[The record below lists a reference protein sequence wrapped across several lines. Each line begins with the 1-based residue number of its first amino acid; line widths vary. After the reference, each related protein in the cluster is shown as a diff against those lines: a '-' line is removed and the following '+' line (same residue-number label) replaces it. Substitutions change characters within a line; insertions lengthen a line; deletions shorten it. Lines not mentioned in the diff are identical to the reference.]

1 MLVRGL
7 VFLLVCLPCAQELL
21 DVLEDPTAMAALR
34 GILQEILARKGID
47 SCPEGNSLLKLHR
60 LETRCSRQGQEI
72 RALTARAS
80 ELLRATLPSNL
91 PFLSDNI
98 MLHIARHLDVRS
110 LGRLAIV
117 EKRLMKIV
125 NEAAR
130 LQMAKLCPDGCA
142 PGSPC
147 LLSSIYQRGS
157 PTSAGWLSMLSELQL
172 YRFQLEAIEGWASVP
187 SFFDVIAAREN
198 CYWDEE
204 LRSADK
210 SRHVPGTME
219 AKVVLLVQK
228 NGETMDQYFRRVQ
241 ASPMCQLWLKRND
254 IEPQTAWFDDI
265 AEFLSCVRETT
276 FEALRPIFLKH
287 IPGEGGDRSLIPGL
301 IDTGHQAMI
310 PGLIGGSRGQMAVQE
325 CDNKLAREQRIHEA
339 EQQMGLML
347 RQWRVEQLE
356 REALA

>member
-1 MLVRGL
+1 M
-7 VFLLVCLPCAQELL
+7 
-21 DVLEDPTAMAALR
+21 LEDPTAMAALR

-60 LETRCSRQGQEI
+60 LKTRCSRQGQEI

-91 PFLSDNI
+91 PFLSDSI

-187 SFFDVIAAREN
+187 SFFFDVTREN

-210 SRHVPGTME
+210 SRVPGTME

-254 IEPQTAWFDDI
+254 IEPQTPFSAPWFDDI

-287 IPGEGGDRSLIPGL
+287 IPGEGGDRGLIPGL
-301 IDTGHQAMI
+301 IDTGHQ
-310 PGLIGGSRGQMAVQE
+310 
-325 CDNKLAREQRIHEA
+325 LAREQRTHEA
-339 EQQMGLML
+339 VQQMGLML
-347 RQWRVEQLE
+347 RQWEVEQLE

>member
-7 VFLLVCLPCAQELL
+7 VFLLVYLPCAQELL

-47 SCPEGNSLLKLHR
+47 SCPEGNSLLELHR

-130 LQMAKLCPDGCA
+130 LHMAKLCPDGCA
-142 PGSPC
+142 PGIA
-147 LLSSIYQRGS
+147 LLSIYQR
-157 PTSAGWLSMLSELQL
+157 
-172 YRFQLEAIEGWASVP
+172 Y
-187 SFFDVIAAREN
+187 
-198 CYWDEE
+198 
-204 LRSADK
+204 
-210 SRHVPGTME
+210 ME
-219 AKVVLLVQK
+219 
-228 NGETMDQYFRRVQ
+228 
-241 ASPMCQLWLKRND
+241 
-254 IEPQTAWFDDI
+254 
-265 AEFLSCVRETT
+265 
-276 FEALRPIFLKH
+276 
-287 IPGEGGDRSLIPGL
+287 
-301 IDTGHQAMI
+301 
-310 PGLIGGSRGQMAVQE
+310 
-325 CDNKLAREQRIHEA
+325 RIHEA